1 MSIHSPSGR
10 RTWRRTAVVLAAVAS
25 LSTALAGAAG
35 AAARQPEGTRVT
47 TVATGAADAVE
58 HFGNMATG
66 GCLDDSFAYGFR
78 GFDCNGLDFQ
88 NWNVH
93 IWQGDGTRQF
103 RNIATGRCWYGGVP
117 EGAHPYTTDCDSS
130 KEQSWWVYPR
140 GDRVSFENQAT
151 GLCLDDSEYG
161 LRMLKCTQNRNQ
173 TWR

>member
-1 MSIHSPSGR
+1 MSIHLPSVR
-10 RTWRRTAVVLAAVAS
+10 RAWGRTAAVFAAVAS
-25 LSTALAGAAG
+25 LSTALAGVAG
-35 AAARQPEGTRVT
+35 AAAPQPQGTRVT
-47 TVATGAADAVE
+47 SVAARPADAVE

-78 GFDCNGLDFQ
+78 GFGCNGLDFQ

-93 IWQGDGTRQF
+93 IWQEDGTRQF
-103 RNIATGRCWYGGVP
+103 RSIATNRCWFGGVP
-117 EGAHPYTTDCDSS
+117 EGAHPYTTDCNSS
-130 KEQSWWVYPR
+130 KEQSWWVHAR

-161 LRMLKCTQNRNQ
+161 LRMLTCTYNRNQ